1 MTPIPPDPHADHA
14 PAVDDMPLDTTA
26 APDTLAPVDP
36 VPHGMAAH
44 VLEREVRPLMARF
57 PGVADEAT
65 ARQVLFDSYAELAA
79 TSRHPEMLP
88 TISVQ
93 HAASRLRARAINQG
107 SIESRHPR
115 VLFVCH
121 GNAGRS
127 QMAAALLEN
136 RTHGEVRARSAG
148 TEPAGEVISTAFEA
162 MNEIGIPLHHT
173 YTKGLDPDVL
183 RAAEIVV
190 LFDGADPFEIP
201 EGAQVQKW
209 SVPSIR
215 GMSLEQVRGVRDA
228 LDLEVRGL
236 IADLGEAATPLPEEG
251 TRVGRPLDL
260 YPPGV

>member
-1 MTPIPPDPHADHA
+1 
-14 PAVDDMPLDTTA
+14 
-26 APDTLAPVDP
+26 
-36 VPHGMAAH
+36 
-44 VLEREVRPLMARF
+44 
-57 PGVADEAT
+57 
-65 ARQVLFDSYAELAA
+65 
-79 TSRHPEMLP
+79 MLP

-251 TRVGRPLDL
+251 TRVGRPLDP